1 MKRKIIRVVVS
12 FLALVPFVQPGLAV
26 AAPQTLGSVATNGPV
41 ELKCE
46 AGHCKAEFSSF
57 CLQEKHGPPTKGT
70 PYFAIDT
77 SIQARAS
84 RSDGRHSL
92 SPAMDFA
99 MMASHGH
106 VAVCSQSDRKLCET
120 KYHRSSLQ
128 SESISR

>member
-26 AAPQTLGSVATNGPV
+26 AAPQTLGFVATNGPV

-77 SIQARAS
+77 RSIQVTAS
-84 RSDGRHSL
+84 RSDGRQISL
-92 SPAMDFA
+92 SPAMDFT
-99 MMASHGH
+99 MTASRGH
-106 VAVCSQSDRKLCET
+106 VAVL
-120 KYHRSSLQ
+120 L
-128 SESISR
+128 SI

>member
-26 AAPQTLGSVATNGPV
+26 AAPQTLGFVATNGPV

-77 SIQARAS
+77 RSIQVTAS
-84 RSDGRHSL
+84 RSDGRQISL
-92 SPAMDFA
+92 SPAMDFTMTA
-99 MMASHGH
+99 RINTNGSSNFNVELVHIYQKFC
-106 VAVCSQSDRKLCET
+106 VWTKL
-120 KYHRSSLQ
+120 
-128 SESISR
+128 